1 MLDVVTRYSRQW
13 RFRVNPKKGKSE
25 VMVFGRRK
33 RQKETRKWM
42 LGGKQIFETD
52 QYKYLGVDLGK
63 GLHFKVLKDRLV
75 KNAKKRMMLVWAM
88 GMRTGDLP
96 VEDLM
101 SSVEG
106 VGETSTRV
114 RSSSVGRSQV
124 GRGGEGAERNGEDDF
139 EMQPEHGE

>member
-25 VMVFGRRK
+25 VLVFGRRK

-63 GLHFKVLKDRLV
+63 GL
-75 KNAKKRMMLVWAM
+75 
-88 GMRTGDLP
+88 RTD
-96 VEDLM
+96 
-101 SSVEG
+101 S
-106 VGETSTRV
+106 
-114 RSSSVGRSQV
+114 
-124 GRGGEGAERNGEDDF
+124 
-139 EMQPEHGE
+139 